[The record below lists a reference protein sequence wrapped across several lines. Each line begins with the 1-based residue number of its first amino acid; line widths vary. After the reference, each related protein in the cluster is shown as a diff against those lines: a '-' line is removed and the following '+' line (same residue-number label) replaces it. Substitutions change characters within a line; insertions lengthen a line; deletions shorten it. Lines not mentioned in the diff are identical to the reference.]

1 MIPCLGHD
9 QMRPGYLRTDLAE
22 VNRSIVLA
30 KVAIRLWLL
39 VLLVTSVACAQSAY
53 VAELKILDKKPGQQ
67 EFFHQLFVQEPF
79 KRLPDPSAQRD
90 VAETLAWLKA
100 RTNSRE
106 ASARYRYVYSSW
118 LWAAGRGEDAAK
130 QYFLAEFQARWDGTR
145 CAEEDAPLVRS
156 LPYENALGKPIVSFL
171 LLEDQAVRRRVVG
184 ELSPDLGERFADN
197 PKDEWLCNGGATYR
211 KYAKKSPKF
220 GQGWDNDPSFLGE
233 TTLLPDDTVHPEFI
247 SDEAWRIKRIDV
259 LKYRTW
265 VQRLLMVEDEAG
277 KTKVSGVRTVVTLPK
292 PSRALA
298 WSPDG
303 EEIAVVGTDPEVYV
317 VKVKGKNVVRTL
329 MLSRR
334 GGGKGI
340 AYSPD
345 GHYLAAGLGTIN
357 VWDVHTGVMKAEL
370 VAPFVMDP
378 AVPQDTSVISLGFS
392 PDSHTLATTFR
403 SGGLRKQEIVRYKV
417 ETGTRLTVFEPL
429 PTPLALITANV
440 RFSPD
445 GHYLVN
451 TRSINTVRAAEEGTD
466 THSVIDVWDLRTGGL
481 NTIQGVHMDEI
492 TALAMA
498 RQGATV
504 AVGSKGW
511 GRTTYTKLSNGTW
524 ASIDN
529 HEFIK
534 LWDLRQGVLIKE
546 LTTELPGATSPTR
559 DLDFSPDGKYLVSCQ
574 GAEILQG
581 DTIWLWEIASGTI
594 LQKFKT
600 PLKATYSGVYSCAF
614 SPDGSRIAAVGA
626 DELTIIDLKLG
637 K

>member
-1 MIPCLGHD
+1 
-9 QMRPGYLRTDLAE
+9 MRRGSLRNNI
-22 VNRSIVLA
+22 VNVTRLIVLA
-30 KVAIRLWLL
+30 KVVARLWLVL
-39 VLLVTSVACAQSAY
+39 LLVTSVACAQSAY
-53 VAELKILDKKPGQQ
+53 VAELKTLDKKPGQQ
-67 EFFHQLFVQEPF
+67 ELFQQLSLLEPF
-79 KRLPDPSAQRD
+79 TRLPDPAAQRD
-90 VAETLAWLKA
+90 VAETIEWLKA
-100 RTNSRE
+100 RADSRE
-106 ASARYRYVYSSW
+106 TSARYKYIYSSW

-145 CAEEDAPLVRS
+145 CAEDGAPLVRS
-156 LPYENALGKPIVSFL
+156 LPYESVLGKPIVSFL
-171 LLEDQAVRRRVVG
+171 LSEDQAVRRRVVA
-184 ELSPDLGERFADN
+184 ELSPDLGERFTDN
-197 PKDEWLCNGGATYR
+197 PKDEWLCNGGAAYR
-211 KYAKKSPKF
+211 QYAKKPPNF

-303 EEIAVVGTDPEVYV
+303 EEIAVLGQWPEVYV
-317 VKVKGKNVVRTL
+317 VKVKGKRVVRTL
-329 MLSRR
+329 ALSRR

-345 GHYLAAGLGTIN
+345 GRYLAAGLSTIN
-357 VWDVHTGVMKAEL
+357 VWDVHTGVMKVEL
-370 VAPFVMDP
+370 VAPFVTDP
-378 AVPQDTSVISLGFS
+378 AVPQDTRVNSLVFS
-392 PDSHTLATTFR
+392 PDSHTLATTFW
-403 SGGLRKQEIVRYKV
+403 SGALGKQEIVRYEV
-417 ETGTRLTVFEPL
+417 EVGKLLGVFEP
-429 PTPLALITANV
+429 PTIPRRLITANV
-440 RFSPD
+440 GFSPD

-451 TRSINTVRAAEEGTD
+451 ARSGSLVTVAGEGRD
-466 THSVIDVWDLRTGGL
+466 NIPSVIDVWDLRTGGL
-481 NTIQGVHMDEI
+481 HTIQGVHVDKI
-492 TALAMA
+492 LALAMA
-498 RQGATV
+498 RQGTTV
-504 AVGSKGW
+504 ATGSYGW
-511 GRTTYTKLSNGTW
+511 GSISVRNPTTNAWEKVE
-524 ASIDN
+524 N

-534 LWDLRQGVLIKE
+534 LWDFTRGVLIKE

-626 DELTIIDLKLG
+626 DELIIIDLKLG